1 MRFLVAYNGS
11 EVARSALA
19 LARDF
24 AKNFNAK
31 VLVMTSMGG
40 GTSEKLEEIKKA
52 EEDLLYA
59 AKFLAEEKIECETHQ
74 LARGLAPGEDIVEFA
89 KENEVDQLFV
99 GIEKK
104 SKTQK
109 MLLGS
114 TAQFV
119 ILKAHCPVIAVK

>member
-1 MRFLVAYNGS
+1 MKFLVAYNGS
-11 EVARSALA
+11 QAAKAALA

-24 AKNFNAK
+24 AKIFKAK

-40 GTSEKLEEIKKA
+40 GTAEKLEEIKKA

-59 AKFLAEEKIECETHQ
+59 EKFLAEENIECETHQ
-74 LARGLAPGEDIVEFA
+74 LARGLSPGEDIVEFA

-119 ILKAHCPVIAVK
+119 ILKARCPVITVK

>member
-1 MRFLVAYNGS
+1 MKFLVAYNGS

-59 AKFLAEEKIECETHQ
+59 EKFLAEGKIECETHQ

-89 KENEVDQLFV
+89 KENKVDQLFV

-119 ILKAHCPVIAVK
+119 ILKAHCPVITVK

>member
-1 MRFLVAYNGS
+1 MKFLVAYNGS

-24 AKNFNAK
+24 AKIFNAK

-40 GTSEKLEEIKKA
+40 GTAEKLEEIKKA

-59 AKFLAEEKIECETHQ
+59 EKFLAEEEIECETHQ

-89 KENEVDQLFV
+89 KENKVDQLFV

-119 ILKAHCPVIAVK
+119 ILKAHCPVITVK

>member
-1 MRFLVAYNGS
+1 MKFLVAYNGS
-11 EVARSALA
+11 EVSRSALA

-24 AKNFNAK
+24 AKIFQAR

-40 GTSEKLEEIKKA
+40 GTAEKLEEIKTA
-52 EEDLLYA
+52 EKELLYA
-59 AKFLAEEKIECETHQ
+59 KEFLAEEKIECETHQ

-119 ILKAHCPVIAVK
+119 ILKAHCPVITVK

>member
-1 MRFLVAYNGS
+1 MKILVAYNGS
-11 EVARSALA
+11 QVSKSALA

-24 AKNFNAK
+24 AGIFNAK

-40 GTSEKLEEIKKA
+40 GTTEKLEEIKKA
-52 EEDLLYA
+52 EADLLDA
-59 AKFLAEEKIECETHQ
+59 EKFLTEEKIECETHQ

-119 ILKAHCPVIAVK
+119 ILKAHCPVITVK

>member
-1 MRFLVAYNGS
+1 MKILVAYNGTK
-11 EVARSALA
+11 VAKSALA

-24 AKNFNAK
+24 AKIFNAK

-40 GTSEKLEEIKKA
+40 GTAEKLEEIRKA
-52 EEDLLYA
+52 EEDLAYA
-59 AKFLAEEKIECETHQ
+59 QTFLAEEEVECETHQ
-74 LARGLAPGEDIVEFA
+74 LARGLSPGEDIVQFA
-89 KENEVDQLFV
+89 RENDVAQLFV

-119 ILKAHCPVIAVK
+119 ILKAHCPVITVK